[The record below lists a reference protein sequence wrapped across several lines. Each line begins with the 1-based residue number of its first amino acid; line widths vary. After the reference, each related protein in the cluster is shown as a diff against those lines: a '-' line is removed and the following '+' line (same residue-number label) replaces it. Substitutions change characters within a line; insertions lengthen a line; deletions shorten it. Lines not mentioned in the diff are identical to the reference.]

1 MVGPPQLQSRQS
13 VPWHGLQDPTRS
25 SLACPRLVPS
35 PSPTLAL
42 FFGPL
47 NARSFFL
54 PQAWSLPT
62 TPSLPYLSFF
72 QLLLSDITLCMW
84 LFIYFHLS
92 FSNICSMRAGAISAS
107 FFVVS
112 PEPGTEETLT
122 YLLSKWVL
130 IKGRNYWLGGNKRK
144 RRNLPIRWFGVC
156 WQYVK
161 AASKIQ
167 FNGEKYVEITIFH

>member
-1 MVGPPQLQSRQS
+1 MVGPPQLQTRQS

-25 SLACPRLVPS
+25 SLACSQLVPS
-35 PSPTLAL
+35 QSPTLAL

-54 PQAWSLPT
+54 PQTWSLPT
-62 TPSLPYLSFF
+62 TPASLTLVSFSSCFLTLSYVC
-72 QLLLSDITLCMW
+72 DY
-84 LFIYFHLS
+84 LFIFHLS

-107 FFVVS
+107 FFAVS

-130 IKGRNYWLGGNKRK
+130 IKGRNYWL
-144 RRNLPIRWFGVC
+144 W
-156 WQYVK
+156 
-161 AASKIQ
+161 
-167 FNGEKYVEITIFH
+167 EKKEKEGIFQ